1 MTDKIS
7 ALVEKLKENPGN
19 RFHRYNLAQAFFD
32 SGEYQKA
39 KLEFISCLEQ
49 SKDWMMVLLFVAKCE
64 LALGDFTNAKI
75 YLNKT
80 IQVASDQGHDDPLL
94 EAKGLLLECKDD

>member
-7 ALVEKLKENPGN
+7 ALVEKLKENPEN

-32 SGEYQKA
+32 AGEYQKA

-49 SKDWMMVLLFVAKCE
+49 SKDWMMVLLFVAKCCCVCYYVLLFVFWGKGE
-64 LALGDFTNAKI
+64 TGTPPLG
-75 YLNKT
+75 
-80 IQVASDQGHDDPLL
+80 QGF
-94 EAKGLLLECKDD
+94 